1 MMDAY
6 AANENATKCALCV
19 FFIVN
24 NYIIAYIMYKYT
36 VQKKKKKSKF
46 TVNKLLVKL
55 RIKATKLLKFRV
67 H

>member
-1 MMDAY
+1 MQPNVPY
-6 AANENATKCALCV
+6 AF

-36 VQKKKKKSKF
+36 VQKKKKSKF